1 MGNAHK
7 PQAPLPLWAETLMR
21 LYCRPMRP
29 PITIVLRMWPE
40 GESKPSYDQAR
51 RFLRRMGVRHD

>member
-1 MGNAHK
+1 MAEVNN
-7 PQAPLPLWAETLMR
+7 PQIALPTWAETLMR
-21 LYCRPMRP
+21 LYCRPMKP